1 MTRLTTETV
10 QKGLRAAIEIKS
22 GKAPTRA
29 ELDAAPVLTHW
40 AISEDGFGLP
50 RLAGSVSD
58 HPLLGTCWCT
68 TSVVLVLDPDHR
80 WARTVSRLYALAE
93 PLMPDVDPGR
103 HL

>member
-50 RLAGSVSD
+50 RLAGLVCG
-58 HPLLGTCWCT
+58 HPLLGKGWCT

-80 WARTVSRLYALAE
+80 WARTVSRLYVLAE
-93 PLMPDVDPGR
+93 PLMPEVDPER
-103 HL
+103 QL